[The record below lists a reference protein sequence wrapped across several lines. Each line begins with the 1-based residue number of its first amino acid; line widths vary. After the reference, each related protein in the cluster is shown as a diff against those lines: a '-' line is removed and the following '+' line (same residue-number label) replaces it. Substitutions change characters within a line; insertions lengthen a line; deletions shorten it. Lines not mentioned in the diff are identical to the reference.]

1 MKGLKLLQKA
11 RDLVVLNEDIPGRSS
26 LFFMLLSAAIDVYYS
41 SEYNLVREMDRIITQ
56 YSKMTREDERVSSA
70 YAYFRLTER

>member
-11 RDLVVLNEDIPGRSS
+11 RDSVVLNEDIPGRSE
-26 LFFMLLSAAIDVYYS
+26 LFRMLLSAAIDVYYS
-41 SEYNLVREMDRIITQ
+41 SEYNLVREMDRITTQ